1 MNMKS
6 YDLCI
11 VGAGP
16 AGSTL
21 ARLLGKSGLRVLL
34 INGATPGKSKPCGGL
49 LAPDAQKVL
58 AGFDLTLPKS
68 ILVDPQIFSVKTIDL
83 EKDMV
88 RYYSR
93 FYVNMDREKFDR
105 WLVSLV
111 PETVDIVSARC
122 TAVERCEG
130 GFILRYREN
139 GEAKAAS
146 SRMLVGADGANSIVR
161 SSFYPSDIMYYISI
175 QQWFKA
181 GEESNPFYS
190 CIFDPVTSESCSWSI
205 HKDGYF
211 IYGGSFAPHNC
222 REMFEKQKSRIEGKY
237 GIHFGSPLKT
247 EACKVYRPRK
257 MRDFQTGSGG
267 VYLIGEA
274 AGLISPSS
282 FEGISSAILSAKAL
296 AECIQGGGNVD
307 SAYRRKTLKLR
318 LRMRAKCFKRLFMY
332 VPLLRRAVMASGLM
346 SIKVKSDRNG

>member
-1 MNMKS
+1 MKN
-6 YDLCI
+6 YDLTI

-21 ARLLGKSGLRVLL
+21 ARLLGKSGLKILL
-34 INGATPGKSKPCGGL
+34 IDGAVPGKSKPCGGL
-49 LAPDAQKVL
+49 LAPDAQKAL

-83 EKDMV
+83 EKDIV

-111 PETVDIVSARC
+111 PPTVDIISTRC
-122 TAVERCEG
+122 TEVERTAS
-130 GFILRYREN
+130 GFVLSLRRGDERLSV
-139 GEAKAAS
+139 ESA
-146 SRMLVGADGANSIVR
+146 MVVGADGANSIVR
-161 SSFYPSDIMYYISI
+161 HSFFPSDIMYYVSI
-175 QQWFKA
+175 QQWFAA
-181 GEESNPFYS
+181 GDDVNPFYS

-211 IYGGSFAPHNC
+211 IYGGSFSPKNC
-222 REMFEKQKSRIEGKY
+222 REMFEKQKQRVEGKY
-237 GIHFGSPLKT
+237 GIHFGAPLKT
-247 EACKVYRPRK
+247 EACKVFRPRK
-257 MRDFQTGSGG
+257 MRDFQTGGDG
-267 VYLIGEA
+267 VFLVGEA

-296 AECIQGGGNVD
+296 AECILDSGNI
-307 SAYRRKTLKLR
+307 AKNYRRKTAKLR
-318 LRMRAKCFKRLFMY
+318 LRMRLKCFKRLFMY
-332 VPLLRRAVMASGLM
+332 VPALRHAVMRLGLM
-346 SIKVKSDRNG
+346 SIKVDTK

>member
-1 MNMKS
+1 MDV
-6 YDLCI
+6 YDLAI
-11 VGAGP
+11 IGAGP

-21 ARLLGKSGLRVLL
+21 ARLLGKSGLRILL
-34 INGATPGKSKPCGGL
+34 ADGSRPGKSKPCGGL
-49 LAPDAQKVL
+49 LAPDAQKAL

-83 EKDMV
+83 ERDIV

-105 WLVSLV
+105 WLLSLV
-111 PETVDIVSARC
+111 PDTVSIINSRC
-122 TAVERCEG
+122 TDVRRCEEGFALGLSG
-130 GFILRYREN
+130 GSEV
-139 GEAKAAS
+139 KC
-146 SRMLVGADGANSIVR
+146 RMLVGADGAGSIVR
-161 SSFYPSDIMYYISI
+161 RSFFSGDIMYYISI

-190 CIFDPVTSESCSWSI
+190 CIFDPPTSESCSWSI

-222 REMFEKQKSRIEGKY
+222 RAMFEEQKRRIEGKY
-237 GIHFGSPLKT
+237 GISFGEPLKT

-257 MRDFQTGSGG
+257 MRDFRTGSDG
-267 VYLIGEA
+267 VFLIGEA
-274 AGLISPSS
+274 SGLISPSS

-296 AECIQGGGNVD
+296 AASILDGGNIAH
-307 SAYRRKTLKLR
+307 AYRRRTLTLR
-318 LRMRAKCFKRLFMY
+318 LKMRLKCIKRLFMY
-332 VPLLRRAVMASGLM
+332 VPALRRCVMRLGLM
-346 SIKVKSDRNG
+346 SIKVETDQR

>member
-1 MNMKS
+1 MEV
-6 YDLCI
+6 YDVSI

-34 INGATPGKSKPCGGL
+34 IDGATPGKSKPCGGL
-49 LAPDAQKVL
+49 LAPDAQKAL

-83 EKDMV
+83 EKDLV

-105 WLVSLV
+105 WLVSLI
-111 PETVDIVSARC
+111 PGTVDIISARC
-122 TAVERCEG
+122 TAVERSGE
-130 GFILRYREN
+130 GFILSYRDKESTKQA
-139 GEAKAAS
+139 E
-146 SRMLVGADGANSIVR
+146 SRVVVGADGANSIVR
-161 SSFYPSDIMYYISI
+161 SSFYPSDIMYYVSI

-181 GEESNPFYS
+181 GAESSPFYS

-211 IYGGSFAPHNC
+211 IYGGSFAPKAC
-222 REMFEKQKSRIEGKY
+222 REMFEKQKQRIEGKY
-237 GIHFGSPLKT
+237 GIHFGTPLKT
-247 EACKVYRPRK
+247 EACKVYRPRR
-257 MRDFQTGSGG
+257 MRDFQTGRGG
-267 VYLIGEA
+267 VYLVGEA

-296 AECIQGGGNVD
+296 AECIISGGAVERD
-307 SAYRRKTLKLR
+307 YRRKTLKLR
-318 LRMRAKCFKRLFMY
+318 LKMRLKCFKRLFMY
-332 VPLLRRAVMASGLM
+332 VPSLRRAVMALGLM
-346 SIKVKSDRNG
+346 SIRVDTE